1 MTYFRSNRSS
11 DSTRQHNS
19 EEMVFGIRPVMEA
32 IEAGRDID
40 KLFIQ
45 KDEAGPLMRELLQL
59 AREHRIPV
67 NKVPVEKLNTFTRK
81 VHQGV
86 VAFFSAVSYASLENV
101 VHAAFEKGK
110 SPVVLILDRV
120 TDVRNFGG
128 IARSAECMG
137 VDAIV
142 VPFKGAA
149 AINGDAMKT
158 SAGALN
164 HIHVCREDSLV
175 KTVQLLKNTG
185 LTIIACT
192 EKAKDYINEVDFTGP
207 CCIIMGSEEDG
218 ISNELIEKADIIT
231 RVPMLGKVGSL
242 NVGVATGMILYE
254 MVRQRGN

>member
-1 MTYFRSNRSS
+1 MAYFRNTRSS
-11 DSTRQHNS
+11 ETPRHNS

-32 IEAGRDID
+32 IEAGRTID

-45 KDEAGPLMRELLQL
+45 KEEAGPLMRELMQL

-86 VAFFSAVSYASLENV
+86 VAFFSVVSYASLENV
-101 VHAAFEKGK
+101 VHSAFEKGK
-110 SPVVLILDRV
+110 VPVVLILDRV
-120 TDVRNFGG
+120 TDVRNFGA

-158 SAGALN
+158 SAGALS
-164 HIHVCREDSLV
+164 HIPVCREDSLV
-175 KTVQLLKNTG
+175 KTVQLLKDTG
-185 LTIIACT
+185 LQIVACT
-192 EKAKDYINEVDFTGP
+192 EKAKDYIADVDFSGP
-207 CCIIMGSEEDG
+207 CAIIMGSEEDG
-218 ISNELIEKADIIT
+218 ISNELIVKADVIA
-231 RVPMLGKVGSL
+231 RVPMLGRVGSL

-254 MVRQRGN
+254 MVRQRK